1 MSLIGTRGGAR
12 GQGLVCATVRL
23 TNVLTIGFPAVVAG
37 TNCYVLA
44 TGAGEECLIVD
55 PGVGVTGQL
64 AEVLSEYRLRPAAVL
79 LTHGHFDH
87 VYSVTP
93 VCNTAAVAAYIHGE
107 DRYRLK
113 DPLSAVGPELIAMFE
128 QQFGEKST
136 WQEPT
141 DVLPLI
147 DGQRLAIAGLDLDV
161 LHAPGHTQGSV
172 MFTLPE
178 VPDGIAAEAGVR
190 STVLSGDV
198 LFAGSIGRTDLEGG
212 DGEAMTR
219 SLRDIVLPLADDV
232 LVLPGHG
239 PATTMERERAT
250 NPYLQGL
257 AL

>member
-1 MSLIGTRGGAR
+1 
-12 GQGLVCATVRL
+12 
-23 TNVLTIGFPAVVAG
+23 VLTLGFPAAVAG

-44 TGAGEECLIVD
+44 PTAGEECLIVD
-55 PGVGVTGQL
+55 PGVGVTRQL
-64 AEVLSEYRLRPAAVL
+64 AELLSEHRLKPAAVL

-93 VCNTAAVAAYIHGE
+93 VCSSAAVAAYIHDE

-113 DPLSAVGPELIAMFE
+113 DPLSDVGPELIAMFE
-128 QQFGEKST
+128 QQFGQKAG

-141 DVLPLI
+141 DVLALV
-147 DGQRLAIAGLDLDV
+147 DGQSLTIAGLEVRV
-161 LHAPGHTQGSV
+161 LHAPGHTEGSV
-172 MFTLPE
+172 IFALAG
-178 VPDGIAAEAGVR
+178 VPDGIAAEAGVS

-198 LFAGSIGRTDLEGG
+198 LFAGSIGRTDLAGG
-212 DGEAMTR
+212 DGAAMNR
-219 SLRDIVLPLADDV
+219 SLRDVVLPLPDDV

-257 AL
+257 SA

>member
-1 MSLIGTRGGAR
+1 
-12 GQGLVCATVRL
+12 
-23 TNVLTIGFPAVVAG
+23 VLTIGFPAVVAG

-44 TGAGEECLIVD
+44 PASGQECLVVD
-55 PGVGVTGQL
+55 PGVGVCGQL
-64 AEVLSEYRLRPAAVL
+64 AELLREHRLRPAAVL

-93 VCNTAAVAAYIHGE
+93 VCGSAGVAAHIHGD

-128 QQFGEKST
+128 QQFGTQES
-136 WQEPT
+136 WREPT
-141 DVLPLI
+141 DVVDLT
-147 DGQRLAIAGLDLDV
+147 DGQELTIAGLRLRV
-161 LHAPGHTQGSV
+161 LHAPGHTEGSV
-172 MFTLPE
+172 IFALPE
-178 VPDGIAAEAGVR
+178 VPDGMSADVGVR

-212 DGEAMTR
+212 DGAAMNR
-219 SLRDIVLPLADDV
+219 SLRDVILPMPDDV

-257 AL
+257 TS

>member
-1 MSLIGTRGGAR
+1 VDGHEA
-12 GQGLVCATVRL
+12 VTVRL
-23 TNVLTIGFPAVVAG
+23 AGVLTIGFPAAVAG

-44 TGAGEECLIVD
+44 PAPGEECLIVD

-64 AEVLSEYRLRPAAVL
+64 AEILRDQQLKPAAVL

-93 VCNTAAVAAYIHGE
+93 VCGSASVAAYIHGD

-113 DPLSAVGPELIAMFE
+113 DPLSAVGPQLIAMLE
-128 QQFGEKST
+128 QQFGQKAS

-141 DVLPLI
+141 DVISLV
-147 DGQRLAIAGLDLDV
+147 DGQSLRIAGFDLTV
-161 LHAPGHTQGSV
+161 LHAPGHTEGSV
-172 MFTLPE
+172 IFALPE
-178 VPDGIAAEAGVR
+178 VPEGLATDAGVR
-190 STVLSGDV
+190 STVISGDV
-198 LFAGSIGRTDLEGG
+198 LFAGSIGRTDLAGG
-212 DGEAMTR
+212 DGAAMNR
-219 SLRDIVLPLADDV
+219 SLRDVVLPLADDV

-257 AL
+257 AS

>member
-1 MSLIGTRGGAR
+1 VDGHDC
-12 GQGLVCATVRL
+12 VTVRL
-23 TNVLTIGFPAVVAG
+23 ADVLTIGFPAAVAG

-44 TGAGEECLIVD
+44 PAAGEECLIVD

-64 AEVLSEYRLRPAAVL
+64 AEVLREHRLRPAAVL

-93 VCNTAAVAAYIHGE
+93 VSGSAGVAAYIHGE

-113 DPLSAVGPELIAMFE
+113 DPLSAVAPQLIAMFE
-128 QQFGEKST
+128 QQFGQKAS

-141 DVLPLI
+141 DVVNLVDAQSLSM
-147 DGQRLAIAGLDLDV
+147 AGFDLTV
-161 LHAPGHTQGSV
+161 MHAPGHTEGSV
-172 MFTLPE
+172 IFSLPE
-178 VPDGIAAEAGVR
+178 VPDGMAAEAGAR

-198 LFAGSIGRTDLEGG
+198 LFAGSIGRTDLAGG
-212 DGEAMTR
+212 DGAAMNR
-219 SLRDIVLPLADDV
+219 SLRDVILPLADDV

-257 AL
+257 AT

>member
-1 MSLIGTRGGAR
+1 
-12 GQGLVCATVRL
+12 
-23 TNVLTIGFPAVVAG
+23 VLTLGFPAAVAG

-44 TGAGEECLIVD
+44 PAPGEECLIVD

-64 AEVLSEYRLRPAAVL
+64 AELLAEHRLRPAAVL

-93 VCNTAAVAAYIHGE
+93 VCGSAAVAAYIHTE

-113 DPLSAVGPELIAMFE
+113 DPMSAVGPELVAMFE
-128 QQFGEKST
+128 QQFGQKAS

-141 DVLPLI
+141 DVLDLAH
-147 DGQRLAIAGLDLDV
+147 GQELTIAGLDLRV

-172 MFTLPE
+172 MFALPN
-178 VPDGIAAEAGVR
+178 VPDGVAAEVGVR
-190 STVLSGDV
+190 STLLSGDV

-212 DGEAMTR
+212 DGAAMSR
-219 SLRDIVLPLADDV
+219 SLREVVLPLPDDV

-239 PATTMERERAT
+239 PATTIERERDT

-257 AL
+257 TS

>member
-1 MSLIGTRGGAR
+1 
-12 GQGLVCATVRL
+12 
-23 TNVLTIGFPAVVAG
+23 
-37 TNCYVLA
+37 
-44 TGAGEECLIVD
+44 
-55 PGVGVTGQL
+55 
-64 AEVLSEYRLRPAAVL
+64 VL

-93 VCNTAAVAAYIHGE
+93 VCDSAAVAAYIHGE

-113 DPLSAVGPELIAMFE
+113 DPLSAVEPQLIAMLE
-128 QQFGEKST
+128 QQFGQKAS

-141 DVLPLI
+141 DVVSLV
-147 DGQRLAIAGLDLDV
+147 DGQRLTIAGLDLRV

-172 MFTLPE
+172 MFVVPE
-178 VPDGIAAEAGVR
+178 VPENGFGADAGAK

-198 LFAGSIGRTDLEGG
+198 LFAGSIGRTDLAGG
-212 DGEAMTR
+212 DGAAMNR
-219 SLRDIVLPLADDV
+219 SLRDVVLPLADDM

-257 AL
+257 AS

>member
-1 MSLIGTRGGAR
+1 
-12 GQGLVCATVRL
+12 
-23 TNVLTIGFPAVVAG
+23 VLTIGFPAVVAG

-44 TGAGEECLIVD
+44 PSAGEECLIVD
-55 PGVGVTGQL
+55 PGVGVSGQL
-64 AEVLSEYRLRPAAVL
+64 SEVLREHRLRPAAVL

-93 VCNTAAVAAYIHGE
+93 VCSAAGVAAYIHGE

-128 QQFGEKST
+128 QQFGKQEG
-136 WQEPT
+136 WREPT
-141 DVLPLI
+141 DVVNLVH
-147 DGQRLAIAGLDLDV
+147 GQSLNIAGLDLRV
-161 LHAPGHTQGSV
+161 LHAPGHTEGSV
-172 MFTLPE
+172 IFALPV
-178 VPDGIAAEAGVR
+178 VPEGLAAEVGAR

-198 LFAGSIGRTDLEGG
+198 LFAGSIGRTDLAGG

-219 SLRDIVLPLADDV
+219 SLRDVVLPLSDDV

-257 AL
+257 VS

>member
-1 MSLIGTRGGAR
+1 VDGHES
-12 GQGLVCATVRL
+12 VTVRL
-23 TNVLTIGFPAVVAG
+23 ADVLTIGFPAAVAG

-44 TGAGEECLIVD
+44 PAAGEECLIVD

-64 AEVLSEYRLRPAAVL
+64 AELLREHRLRPAAVL

-93 VCNTAAVAAYIHGE
+93 VCSSASVAAYIHGE

-113 DPLSAVGPELIAMFE
+113 DPLSGVAPQLIAMFE
-128 QQFGEKST
+128 QQFGQKAG

-141 DVLPLI
+141 DVVTLI
-147 DGQRLAIAGLDLDV
+147 DGQKLQMAGFDVSV
-161 LHAPGHTQGSV
+161 LHAPGHTEGSV
-172 MFTLPE
+172 MFFLPE
-178 VPDGIAAEAGVR
+178 VPEGMAGEAGAG

-198 LFAGSIGRTDLEGG
+198 LFAGSIGRTDLPGG
-212 DGEAMTR
+212 DGAAMTR
-219 SLRDIVLPLADDV
+219 SLRDVVLPMADDV

-257 AL
+257 AS